1 MLIFLLKVFQNY
13 QNKPIEIPKKIISVM
28 CQQQLLLKNRGNDNH
43 RLVTQITK
51 ARINNGLSITE
62 ICKLTGL
69 SYDNYIKYERDE
81 VKDQYK
87 NFDTLKKISDVLNI
101 NLMNDYLSF
110 KTNSKE
116 RVCSYMELHNL
127 SIRKLA
133 KICNVSITTIKNWR
147 NGKCSPSYEMWQRIF
162 KQ

>member
-1 MLIFLLKVFQNY
+1 ML
-13 QNKPIEIPKKIISVM
+13 
-28 CQQQLLLKNRGNDNH
+28 QLLAQLQLKNRGNDNH
-43 RLVTQITK
+43 RLVTRIAK

-110 KTNSKE
+110 KTHSKE
-116 RVCSYMELHNL
+116 KVCSYMELHNL

-133 KICNVSITTIKNWR
+133 KICNVSITTKKTGVMESVLPPMRCGREYLNNR
-147 NGKCSPSYEMWQRIF
+147 LYNL
-162 KQ
+162 

>member
-1 MLIFLLKVFQNY
+1 ML
-13 QNKPIEIPKKIISVM
+13 
-28 CQQQLLLKNRGNDNH
+28 QLLAQLQLKNRGNDNH
-43 RLVTQITK
+43 RLVTRIAK

-81 VKDQYK
+81 VRDQYK

-110 KTNSKE
+110 KTHSKE
-116 RVCSYMELHNL
+116 RVCSYMESHNL

-133 KICNVSITTIKNWR
+133 KICNVSVTTIKNWR

-162 KQ
+162 KE

>member
-1 MLIFLLKVFQNY
+1 MLLLLV
-13 QNKPIEIPKKIISVM
+13 
-28 CQQQLLLKNRGNDNH
+28 QLLLKNRGNDNH
-43 RLVTQITK
+43 RLVTHITK

-116 RVCSYMELHNL
+116 RVRSYMELHNL